1 MHTHAKESGRYR
13 DPWHL
18 TSILVLAV
26 STTVVAGCSKDG
38 PSMLQHFVQTQ
49 AETQTPDGPVMIETV
64 VLNGE
69 YIEYETEGG
78 TRWRVRRMDHVR
90 GSGR

>member
-1 MHTHAKESGRYR
+1 
-13 DPWHL
+13 
-18 TSILVLAV
+18 
-26 STTVVAGCSKDG
+26 
-38 PSMLQHFVQTQ
+38 MLQHFVQTQ